1 MLTARH
7 SPGLQY
13 WELVGRQTHWK
24 QGVESIPAPLARC
37 HHWKGSG
44 TDMYTCP
51 WYIWSSS
58 VSTHRT
64 GRYNQNTACR
74 VVERENRSTFFRR
87 CLHLRQPPLGFL
99 VCFPKS
105 ETGRLQVQER
115 RIVSHIV
122 GATRFRESRNR
133 HKGESGRINQVVSEP
148 VLHVCRKTLRCNYRI
163 ASRDPYSLRL
173 GMPQPH
179 E

>member
-87 CLHLRQPPLGFL
+87 CLHLRQPPLDFL
-99 VCFPKS
+99 CVFRSLKPVACRSRSVVLSAILSAPLDFANQEIGIRGNRGVLTKS
-105 ETGRLQVQER
+105 CQNQSSMSVEKPFGATTELQVGT
-115 RIVSHIV
+115 RI
-122 GATRFRESRNR
+122 
-133 HKGESGRINQVVSEP
+133 
-148 VLHVCRKTLRCNYRI
+148 L
-163 ASRDPYSLRL
+163 
-173 GMPQPH
+173 
-179 E
+179 